1 MNFRREVYGFA
12 LFSINL
18 RRVLK
23 SKPLNMLKDKID
35 KRETGILLYGLTPPK
50 LQHTP
55 EKIAEISKKHAERID
70 GLDIDGLILY
80 DIQDEKFR
88 TERERPFPFMQTVEP
103 LHYSTEY
110 LGAVKAPKIVYQ
122 CVSKHNPDSF
132 KEWLKPSIGREFYS
146 VFVGTASAHQK
157 VNISLNEAYEL
168 RKAVSPEMS
177 LGAVAIAERH
187 LQTGDE
193 HLRMFAK
200 INRGCSY
207 FVSQAVY
214 NLEASKNMLS
224 DFYYASQEKEIP
236 VVPIIV
242 TLSPCGSL
250 KTLQFMEWLGISI
263 PRWLENELKHSG
275 DILQKS
281 VDYCLEIFEGLLDFC
296 QEKQIPIGCNV
307 ESVAIRKEEIDA
319 SIELVHAISKMIK
332 RRTANV

>member
-1 MNFRREVYGFA
+1 
-12 LFSINL
+12 
-18 RRVLK
+18 
-23 SKPLNMLKDKID
+23 MLKDKID
-35 KRETGILLYGLTPPK
+35 NRETGILLYGLTPPK
-50 LQHTP
+50 LQNSP
-55 EKIAEISKKHAERID
+55 EKIAEISQKHAARIE
-70 GLDIDGLILY
+70 GLEIDGLILY

-110 LGAVKAPKIVYQ
+110 LSAVKAPKIVYQ
-122 CVSKHNPDSF
+122 CVSKHDAESF
-132 KEWLKPSIGREFYS
+132 RQWLGASVGQDFFS
-146 VFVGTASAHQK
+146 VFVGTASAEQK
-157 VNISLNEAYEL
+157 VNITLNEAYEM
-168 RKAVSPEMS
+168 RRSVSPGIS

-187 LQTGDE
+187 QQTKDE

-200 INRGCSY
+200 MKEGCSY

-224 DFYYASQEKEIP
+224 DFYFGSMERELPLVP
-236 VVPIIV
+236 VIV

-296 QEKQIPIGCNV
+296 QEKQIPLGCNI
-307 ESVAIRKEEIDA
+307 ESVAIRREEIDA